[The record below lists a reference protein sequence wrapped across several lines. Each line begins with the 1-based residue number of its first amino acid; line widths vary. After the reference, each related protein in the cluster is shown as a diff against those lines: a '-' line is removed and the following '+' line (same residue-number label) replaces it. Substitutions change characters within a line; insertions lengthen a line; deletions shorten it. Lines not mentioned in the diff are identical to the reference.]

1 MVTLALDSATP
12 VPSLALLVDG
22 DVLARSALEPETG
35 AGRRI
40 AEELHRLLT
49 AASVPVSALERIV
62 CGVGPGGFT
71 GIRIGIATAMGL
83 AQARRIPVVG
93 VSSLESLALGA
104 SAGLSDG
111 ELIAPVIDARRNE
124 IFAAVYRIDGDGT
137 FTTIVEPTATSAEP
151 FVDRLIACNES
162 VVLAGDG
169 VHRCTAFLRGPVRI
183 HPDES
188 AHLIDAVM
196 VARRADTGGE
206 VPMQP
211 VYLRLPDA
219 EVNRQARA
227 EAPA

>member
-1 MVTLALDSATP
+1 MVTLALDTATP
-12 VPSLALLVDG
+12 VPSLALLVEG
-22 DVLARSALEPETG
+22 EVVARSALEPEVG

-49 AASVPVSALERIV
+49 VADVPVGALERIV

-83 AQARRIPVVG
+83 AQARRIPIVG
-93 VSSLESLALGA
+93 VSSLEALALGA

-124 IFAAVYRIDGDGT
+124 IFAAVYRVDSDGT
-137 FTTIVEPTATSAEP
+137 FTTIVEPAATSAEP
-151 FVDRLIACNES
+151 FVEGLVARTES

-169 VHRCTAFLRGPVRI
+169 VHRCTDFLRGSIRI
-183 HPDES
+183 HPDPQ
-188 AHLIDAVM
+188 AHRIDAVM

-206 VPMQP
+206 VPVQP
-211 VYLRLPDA
+211 IYLRLPDA